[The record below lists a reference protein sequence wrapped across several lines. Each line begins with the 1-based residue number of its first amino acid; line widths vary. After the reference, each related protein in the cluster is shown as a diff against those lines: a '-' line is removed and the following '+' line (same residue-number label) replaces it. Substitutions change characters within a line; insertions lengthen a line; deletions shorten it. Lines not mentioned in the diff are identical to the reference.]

1 MSLCQGLLYK
11 QRNVVGIMN
20 VSFNETDEILIMD
33 SAFITG
39 MGGGWGG
46 ERIWNSV
53 GQHSK

>member
-33 SAFITG
+33 SAYITG
-39 MGGGWGG
+39 MGGGRGG